1 MLLVLS
7 VRSLPRCWRRS
18 VGGRSLT
25 VGGRSLTVGDECS
38 ESRGRERESARAL
51 ESWEEETAPS
61 LCGNF
66 LVYTSRP
73 NLLMYSDYN
82 CVGRVH

>member
-7 VRSLPRCWRRS
+7 VRSLPRCRRRS
-18 VGGRSLT
+18 VGRRSRSVSESLT
-25 VGGRSLTVGDECS
+25 VGGEYS
-38 ESRGRERESARAL
+38 ESRGRERARAL
-51 ESWEEETAPS
+51 ESWEEEETAPS

-73 NLLMYSDYN
+73 NLRMYSDYN
-82 CVGRVH
+82 FVKRVH